1 MDNSLGKAMRKAR
14 YPSPEAAPFT
24 LRNRVSTGADLTAGL
39 LERASI
45 SHFEHRTPGDSSTA
59 QPGP

>member
-39 LERASI
+39 
-45 SHFEHRTPGDSSTA
+45 
-59 QPGP
+59 